1 MTTGWLWEERY
12 AWHDAGIWNDSAAT
26 PPNAYAQPERAF
38 ENPETK
44 RRFRNLL
51 DVTGVLDQLVQLRA
65 RPATDEEILRVHT
78 PAHLAH
84 IRAVAA
90 SGGDAGDGAAMG
102 RFGDEIAAA
111 RGRRRDRRR
120 RRGARRRRSTT
131 PTRSCARP
139 ATTPSP
145 GARWASASSPT
156 SASRSATPRQVRG
169 VGRVAVVDW
178 DVHHG
183 NGTETVFLADPSVLS
198 ISLHQDELYPPGRG
212 RVDVV
217 GEGAGRGANLNIPL
231 PPGAGIAAYGHA
243 FERVVVPALRAF
255 QPELIIVASGFDAS
269 AYDPLGR
276 MDLDAEDYRALTATL
291 MDVAAEV
298 CDGRLLMSHE
308 GGYSSF
314 YVPYCGL
321 AVIEQMTG
329 HRSDTDFAAVAPD
342 GHRVGPRKLEAAR
355 ARRRRAR
362 GRERRARSGALGA
375 GDAGHELAAERPD
388 LLDVVGEHRRLEADR
403 RVAARAAPGSPPRP
417 GRDRRRSSRR
427 RTCRG
432 CRRSSRASAMSRPAA
447 AIAARSCASSS
458 GVGEPKGWKPWP

>member
-1 MTTGWLWEERY
+1 MATGWLWEERY

-26 PPNAYAQPERAF
+26 PANAYAQPERAF

-51 DVTGVLDQLVQLRA
+51 DVTGILDKLVPLRA

-78 PAHLAH
+78 PGHLAH

-90 SGGDAGDGAAMG
+90 SGGDAGDGSAMG
-102 RFGDEIAAA
+102 RFGDEIALLAA
-111 RGRRRDRRR
+111 GGSIVATDAVLD
-120 RRGARRRRSTT
+120 GTVDNAY
-131 PTRSCARP
+131 ALVRP
-139 ATTPSP
+139 P
-145 GARWASASSPT
+145 GHHAEPHRAMGYCIFSNIGVAIRH
-156 SASRSATPRQVRG
+156 AQAVRG

-183 NGTETVFLADPSVLS
+183 NGTETIFLADPSVLS
-198 ISLHQDELYPPGRG
+198 ISLHQDEHYPPGRG
-212 RVDVV
+212 RTDVV

-231 PPGAGIAAYGHA
+231 PPGGGIASYGHA

-255 QPELIIVASGFDAS
+255 RPELVIVASGFDAS

-276 MDLDAEDYRALTATL
+276 MNLGAEDYRALTATL
-291 MDVAAEV
+291 MDVAADV

-321 AVIEQMTG
+321 AVIEQMSG

-342 GHRVGPRKLEAAR
+342 GHKVARKLEQH
-355 ARRRRAR
+355 
-362 GRERRARSGALGA
+362 ER
-375 GDAGHELAAERPD
+375 DAVE
-388 LLDVVGEHRRLEADR
+388 
-403 RVAARAAPGSPPRP
+403 RAA
-417 GRDRRRSSRR
+417 
-427 RTCRG
+427 
-432 CRRSSRASAMSRPAA
+432 ANVALVPA
-447 AIAARSCASSS
+447 
-458 GVGEPKGWKPWP
+458 P